1 MRESSDRALRV
12 AALVKRELTRL
23 LRDEVRDPG
32 AAGAVISDVELSRDL
47 SLAKVYLMLPG
58 DTGGRAGVLAG
69 LDRATGFLRAA
80 LADRLDLRAVP
91 KLRFLDDDT
100 ERRSERIERL
110 LAEEKRRGV
119 KTRAK
124 TSGAKDKGCFPA

>member
-32 AAGAVISDVELSRDL
+32 AAGAVISDVEVSRDL
-47 SLAKVYLMLPG
+47 SLAKVYLMPPY
-58 DTGGRAGVLAG
+58 DAGGRTDVLAG

-91 KLRFLDDDT
+91 RLRFLDDAV

-110 LAEEKRRGV
+110 LAEEKHRGTAS
-119 KTRAK
+119 KHTHDE
-124 TSGAKDKGCFPA
+124 S